1 MNQYLSWI
9 YWFSESSPDVKNPEY
24 TNVVVYKPSPE
35 PQTILWN
42 SISSLG
48 SGISDYQ
55 NNIFNSEPES
65 VNLGT
70 VTTGEKQIFNL
81 GTAED
86 NQIVNVGTAE
96 VNQIVN
102 LGTAEENQIVNP
114 GTAQENQIVNHETS
128 EEIKSDIPERMTT
141 ESNLIFDT
149 EAGVSD
155 EDEKPFV
162 SPENDQL
169 NYGIQSEENIPEYQ
183 PIYQLIFQENLK
195 PGKHTTDPSSE
206 SNGLKTSS
214 QVVDD
219 SHKHLP
225 IHNIPANSKH
235 EEPNLLLSSDQLYPH
250 NHLDHESS
258 NNGFILMGRFLF
270 KMFIKYF
277 EF

>member
-1 MNQYLSWI
+1 M
-9 YWFSESSPDVKNPEY
+9 
-24 TNVVVYKPSPE
+24 YKPSPE

-70 VTTGEKQIFNL
+70 VTTGENQIFNL

-114 GTAQENQIVNHETS
+114 GTAEENQIVNHETS

>member
-9 YWFSESSPDVKNPEY
+9 YWSSESSPDVKNPEY
-24 TNVVVYKPSPE
+24 TNIVVYKPSPE

-42 SISSLG
+42 SISNLG

-55 NNIFNSEPES
+55 NNIFNSEPEL

-70 VTTGEKQIFNL
+70 LTTGE
-81 GTAED
+81 
-86 NQIVNVGTAE
+86 NQIVNP
-96 VNQIVN
+96 
-102 LGTAEENQIVNP
+102 GTAEENQIVNP
-114 GTAQENQIVNHETS
+114 GTAEENQIVNPGTAEENQIVNHETS

-141 ESNLIFDT
+141 KSNLIFDT

-155 EDEKPFV
+155 EDDKPFV
-162 SPENDQL
+162 LPENDQL
-169 NYGIQSEENIPEYQ
+169 NYGIQAEENIPEYQ
-183 PIYQLIFQENLK
+183 PIYQLIFQENPK

-206 SNGLKTSS
+206 SIGLKTSS
-214 QVVDD
+214 QVDDD

-225 IHNIPANSKH
+225 IHNVPSNSNYG
-235 EEPNLLLSSDQLYPH
+235 EPNLLLSSDQLYPH